1 MSVCD
6 QCAARGALIADHA
19 GAIESLS
26 LDRWELVGLLS
37 LPDERLT
44 ATVRRST
51 RRLQH
56 ARVRAVDHRAETGHR
71 TEHARARTPRINALP
86 AQAGEGTRGACSSN
100 STGLCRHDPRY
111 PERLAHL
118 DGPPAAL
125 HIASDRPGRLLDLLA
140 RPVVA
145 IVGSRESTYYARDT
159 ATALARDLAH
169 AGVTVLGGLAEG
181 IESAAQ
187 QGALGAGGG
196 TIAVMAGGADVAYPV
211 QSDRVHMRV
220 REKGAAVSELP
231 FGSRPAGR
239 WCFLARN
246 RMIAALADA
255 VIVVEAGESAG
266 TLFTAELACR
276 LGREVGVVPGRTSD
290 PCARGSNALLRDGA
304 QPILNAIDALAL
316 IETRQAARSH

>member
-1 MSVCD
+1 M
-6 QCAARGALIADHA
+6 ADHA
-19 GAIESLS
+19 DAIESLS

-51 RRLQH
+51 RRLRH
-56 ARVRAVDHRAETGHR
+56 TRVRAVDHRAETRHR

-86 AQAGEGTRGACSSN
+86 AQAGQRTRGARSSN
-100 STGLCRHDPRY
+100 GTGVCRHDPRY
-111 PERLAHL
+111 PERLTQL
-118 DGPPAAL
+118 DAPPATL
-125 HIASDRPGRLLDLLA
+125 HIAAEQPARLLDLLA

-159 ATALARDLAH
+159 ATALARDLAR
-169 AGVTVLGGLAEG
+169 AGVTVIGGLAEG
-181 IESAAQ
+181 VETAAQ
-187 QGALGAGGG
+187 QGALGAGGA

-211 QSDRVHMRV
+211 QSDQVHMRV
-220 REKGAAVSELP
+220 REQGAAVSELP
-231 FGSRPAGR
+231 FGFRPAGR

-266 TLFTAELACR
+266 TLFTAELACH

-304 QPILNAIDALAL
+304 QVILDANDALGL
-316 IETRQAARSH
+316 IEALPTPLAVA